1 MGSCSALRAATQHQ
15 RGCTLTA
22 GVSHAGAEPVLAHV
36 LVATDAAL
44 RGLDA
49 SLPASLAMLVS
60 YDCPSR
66 KARPRAGRPS
76 WRRGLAECSSAS
88 RALTLHGG
96 GGRCKLWLHWC
107 CGSYHCGNAGDLCVA
122 LRLLAAY
129 IRCS

>member
-1 MGSCSALRAATQHQ
+1 VGSWSALRAAAQHG

-22 GVSHAGAEPVLAHV
+22 GASRAGAEPVLAHV

-66 KARPRAGRPS
+66 KARPCARRPSRRRGPAARARSARARAG
-76 WRRGLAECSSAS
+76 L
-88 RALTLHGG
+88 
-96 GGRCKLWLHWC
+96 
-107 CGSYHCGNAGDLCVA
+107 
-122 LRLLAAY
+122 
-129 IRCS
+129 